1 MQGVNPVLG
10 VRLLRLP
17 PPLRLLPLSQLNR
30 TTVPRPVVLHR
41 HCAPEWKVC
50 GSPALSKSFGT
61 IFSNSTCPHSISVSY
76 LGNSLNT
83 SAFFLIMEVN
93 GDLCSV
99 IFDIVC
105 HAKSLQSCPTL
116 FTPVDSS
123 PPGSSVRGILQ
134 ARIPEWVVMPSSR
147 GSP

>member
-1 MQGVNPVLG
+1 MLVVCSLEDWICCS
-10 VRLLRLP
+10 LTHLRHT
-17 PPLRLLPLSQLNR
+17 SFY
-30 TTVPRPVVLHR
+30 
-41 HCAPEWKVC
+41 AIFIFYKGKVC